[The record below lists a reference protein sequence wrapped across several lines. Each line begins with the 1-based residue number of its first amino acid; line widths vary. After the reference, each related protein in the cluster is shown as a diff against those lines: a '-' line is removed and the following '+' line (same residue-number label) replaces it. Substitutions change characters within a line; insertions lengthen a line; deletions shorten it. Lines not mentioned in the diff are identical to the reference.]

1 MPKVKVIEVRGGNIN
16 EAIKQASEAIGRET
30 GQGMPKELQD
40 ILGQAIG
47 QIIEA
52 EATAELV
59 AEGRQAVNDAVEFIA
74 FLGDQADDYLEHV
87 KECEDCG
94 RRTEFNE
101 KMPTLQTAALEAVR
115 ALNAFV
121 AADIAVAKEMG
132 KQEAQDAHKGEN

>member
-1 MPKVKVIEVRGGNIN
+1 MPKVKVIEVRSGNIGD
-16 EAIKQASEAIGRET
+16 AIKQASEAIGRET

-52 EATAELV
+52 EATAELIE
-59 AEGRQAVNDAVEFIA
+59 EGLQAVKDAVEFIA
-74 FLGDQADDYLEHV
+74 FLGNQADDYLEHA
-87 KECEDCG
+87 KTCEGCAERVD
-94 RRTEFNE
+94 FNE
-101 KMPTLQTAALEAVR
+101 KMTTLTTAALEAVK

-132 KQEAQDAHKGEN
+132 KQEAKDAHKGEN